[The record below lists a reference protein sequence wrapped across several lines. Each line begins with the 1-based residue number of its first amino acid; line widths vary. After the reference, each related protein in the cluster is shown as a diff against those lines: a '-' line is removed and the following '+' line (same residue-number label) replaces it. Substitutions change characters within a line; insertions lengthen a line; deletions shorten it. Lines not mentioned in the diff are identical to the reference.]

1 MLWIFNIKLLMI
13 SCYCCTKANLSLRGK
28 TLKNIKSCFLLV
40 CPWWSPTLQPVQLLG
55 RLSNVFIYY
64 HSFITGGTSNNLDCV
79 FNLWWA
85 LCVSVFVCAHV
96 CVCVSIM
103 PSLGF
108 FISNQRAID
117 SPDFAPA
124 QLFHWCV
131 ESDGPFRQKWNQIKN
146 VKIMLSL

>member
-1 MLWIFNIKLLMI
+1 MCLFIIIHLLQVV
-13 SCYCCTKANLSLRGK
+13 
-28 TLKNIKSCFLLV
+28 LV
-40 CPWWSPTLQPVQLLG
+40 TIWTVYLICGERYVW
-55 RLSNVFIYY
+55 
-64 HSFITGGTSNNLDCV
+64 
-79 FNLWWA
+79 
-85 LCVSVFVCAHV
+85 VCLYVRV

-124 QLFHWCV
+124 RLFHWCV